1 MINKNKKRKELL
13 SWSLINS
20 LGVLVY
26 VFVISQLLFSG
37 EKIFGKMKTI
47 WAPFTFLLLFVVSAA
62 IVGLLIFGRVAH
74 LYLNDHK
81 KEAIKLL
88 FCTIGWLFLATII
101 ILLVLILI
109 Y

>member
-13 SWSLINS
+13 LWSLINS

-37 EKIFGKMKTI
+37 EEIFGKMKTI
-47 WAPFTFLLLFVVSAA
+47 WAPFAFLLLFVVSAA
-62 IVGLLIFGRVAH
+62 IVGLLVFGRVTH
-74 LYLNDHK
+74 LYLDDQK

-88 FCTIGWLFLATII
+88 FYTIGWLFLTTII
-101 ILLVLILI
+101 ILLVLVLV
-109 Y
+109 